1 MAKAKTYYN
10 SSSSSD
16 GGAAAAAAATST
28 NNSSNRGTGNL
39 LGGGG
44 DAGRRNEDEQHG
56 LLSGDISDNDDD
68 DGDSDDGSSENGF
81 VVHPGDSDGSASPD
95 LGGGRPPHNHS
106 HNHSSKPKHG
116 RIPSNTRVRF
126 DLRPTNIPPPANGN
140 GHSDSG
146 HDHFNNNHHDFH
158 NDEEEGEEDRRA
170 SRDDFEDF
178 DIDDVD
184 YDPARTARRPL
195 LTDIEAPSV
204 ALANDDELWEGDAEA
219 EAARAER
226 ERPRSGLRPAFMNMA
241 NSIIGAGII
250 GQPYALRQAGLVGGV
265 VLLLSLTVVVD
276 WTIRLIVVNS
286 KLSGAGSFQG
296 TVERCFGR
304 PGLVAISLAQWLF
317 AFGGMVA
324 FGVIVGDSIPPVIRT
339 VWPGIEDVPVLSVFA
354 GRRAVI
360 VVCVLGVSYPLTLY
374 RDISKVRVTPS
385 SLLIRLPACLASA

>member
-68 DGDSDDGSSENGF
+68 DGSSDDGSSENGF

-95 LGGGRPPHNHS
+95 LGGGRPPHNH
-106 HNHSSKPKHG
+106 NHSSKPKHG

-140 GHSDSG
+140 SNSDSG
-146 HDHFNNNHHDFH
+146 HDHFNNHHDFH

-276 WTIRLIVVNS
+276 WTIRLIVINS